1 MASSVT
7 PQVWSDCG
15 KREEKTDECIDRLI
29 ALSHASIGVC
39 ADPASASTT
48 TRRSARGHSGDGGE
62 DDDGEVDHFY
72 GFSREKTIWGK
83 KSKKAIAP
91 SDFTL
96 SATKEGQ

>member
-1 MASSVT
+1 MLLLRDD

-39 ADPASASTT
+39 ADPASAST
-48 TRRSARGHSGDGGE
+48 DGGE
-62 DDDGEVDHFY
+62 DGDGGVDHFY